1 MDGWT
6 SSSVW
11 MDPTNRWPRLVARSG
26 CSALASLGSPSPPCW
41 TTTPP
46 SQASNGTQ
54 RDGALQNLE
63 QHAQAVAEAC
73 NIRPDTVLLAGQPAE
88 ALQAHA
94 HSNDYD
100 VLVISRRGHGATKA
114 LLGSV
119 ATHVSRE
126 ATMPVLLMGE

>member
-1 MDGWT
+1 
-6 SSSVW
+6 
-11 MDPTNRWPRLVARSG
+11 MDPTNRWRRLVARFG
-26 CSALASLGSPSPPCW
+26 LFGAGLARLTLAAVLDYDTAQSSEQW
-41 TTTPP
+41 DE
-46 SQASNGTQ
+46 
-54 RDGALQNLE
+54 RDGALRNLE

-94 HSNDYD
+94 RSNDYD
-100 VLVISRRGHGATKA
+100 VLVIGRRGHGATKA

-119 ATHVSRE
+119 ATRVSRE